1 MIISVCKSDYF
12 IDRSREVILA
22 CIAVNTEKTVEGNF
36 YSPNFLDIFVLS
48 TTALEAFINER
59 IAISLEICKRRLALN
74 DPVNRNAIDDDNF
87 HLRIL
92 KKIKNKDLR
101 TKYLKLPQLLWHTTF
116 DNNVSPFRDFC
127 FLVDIRN
134 DIIHYKMPFYDE
146 ENLEPPWAK
155 ELFSKGLFL
164 REPVIVPPE
173 PLPNERKRIW
183 IEEICTL
190 EAAKW
195 AHNTS
200 CAMIKQ
206 FSKISKGIIQQTID
220 DYSDYFVEL

>member
-12 IDRSREVILA
+12 IDRSREVFLA
-22 CIAVNTEKTVEGNF
+22 CIAEQADNRGKDNF
-36 YSPNFLDIFVLS
+36 YSPKFMDVFILS

-59 IAISLEICKRRLALN
+59 IAISLVLCTHRLALN
-74 DPVNRNAIDDDNF
+74 DPVNRDTIDDDIL
-87 HLRIL
+87 HLKIL
-92 KKIKNKDLR
+92 KRIKRENLR
-101 TKYLKLPQLLWHTTF
+101 DKYLKLPQHLWHTTF
-116 DNNVSPFRDFC
+116 KKNEWPFRDFN

-146 ENLEPPWAK
+146 ENLEPSWVK
-155 ELFSKGLFL
+155 ELSLKSFFMF
-164 REPVIVPPE
+164 EPVIIPPE

-183 IEEICTL
+183 IEELCTL
-190 EAAKW
+190 KAAKW
-195 AHNTS
+195 AHNTT

-206 FSKISKGIIQQTID
+206 FSKMSKGVIQQTID